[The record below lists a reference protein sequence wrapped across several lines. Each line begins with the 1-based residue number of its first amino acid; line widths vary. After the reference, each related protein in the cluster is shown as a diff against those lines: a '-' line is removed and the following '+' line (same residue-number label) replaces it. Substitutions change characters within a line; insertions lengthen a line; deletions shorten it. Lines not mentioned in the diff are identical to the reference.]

1 MTDNPLDFSNVKP
14 FPEKRH
20 GRLEAEDIKARLLSD
35 VRSFVRWLY
44 SGRAHIGPKEA
55 RIGDVAGTKGASLS
69 IALHGQDAGRW
80 QDFSTGE
87 KGDILD
93 LYMAFRGYDRG
104 RSFQLA
110 LKEIASEYLGQSVE
124 LQPPDSYRPVT
135 QQIKENKESL
145 GTTPRQDFL
154 ELGIPVN
161 SWKYY
166 DTRGNLIASVR
177 RYEPDGTPASKT
189 YRPYCYKTVNGK
201 KTWTTG
207 APDLRPLF
215 RLPDIAFSPSVVLVE
230 GEKCA
235 QALADLGIEA
245 TTAMQ
250 GAKAPIEKTDW
261 SPLQGKEV
269 ILWPDAD
276 APGHEYMGKV
286 AGRLLA
292 LGCKVSSVTVPP
304 GKNAG
309 WDAADAIEERLDP
322 HDLIAA
328 AKPLKASDLPKS
340 KIRILDI
347 SELADLPPPEW
358 LVENIITENGMSVW
372 WGKSGA
378 LKSFVALDIAM
389 SIASGLAFQGH
400 PVKAGPVVY
409 LAAEGAYGLAKRVLG
424 WQSTKADGA
433 PAQFKLIPH
442 PVSIVG
448 EIDDL
453 IAAITALP
461 EKPSL
466 VVLDTLARTFGS
478 GHEND
483 TADMGAY
490 VVAVDRL
497 REATGAHVAIV
508 HHSGKDEERG
518 ERGNVALRGAC
529 DTVVYVN
536 RIGRD
541 KVHLVNE
548 SPKGK
553 QKDADA
559 FDAIKLRSQVVE
571 FDQKD
576 QRVSTLILML
586 DDDVFGPEPE
596 GKESETK
603 AVVDSKT
610 RYGRVEIMVLT
621 ALEKAGT
628 ALGITRLTAMTELRK
643 SSIVRALY
651 NLEDKNAVR
660 KITPD
665 EVIPALWEPVVCN

>member
-1 MTDNPLDFSNVKP
+1 MTDSNIFDFSKAKP
-14 FPEKRH
+14 PQEKHH
-20 GRLEAEDIKARLLSD
+20 GRLEADDIKGRLLSD
-35 VRSFVRWLY
+35 IRSFVRWLY
-44 SGRAHIGPKEA
+44 SGRAHIGPQEA
-55 RIGDVAGTKGASLS
+55 RIGDVSGNKGASLS
-69 IALHGQDAGRW
+69 IALQGQDAGRW

-93 LYMAFRGYDRG
+93 LFMAFRGYDRG

-110 LKEIASEYLGQSVE
+110 LKELASSYLGIPVE
-124 LQPPDSYRPVT
+124 IQPSANETYKPVA
-135 QQIKENKESL
+135 QQIKENEESL
-145 GTTPRQDFL
+145 GTKPRQDFL
-154 ELGIPVN
+154 ELGIPVA

-189 YRPYCYKTVNGK
+189 YRPYCYKTVAGRQ
-201 KTWTTG
+201 TWTTG
-207 APDLRPLF
+207 APDLRPLY
-215 RLPDIAFSPSVVLVE
+215 RLPDIAFSPTVVLVE

-235 QALADLGIEA
+235 QALAACGIEA

-276 APGHEYMGKV
+276 EPGYSYMAKV
-286 AGRLLA
+286 ATRLMA
-292 LGCKVSSVTVPP
+292 LGCRIRLVPIP
-304 GKNAG
+304 DGKSGG
-309 WDAADAIEERLDP
+309 WDAADAIEDRLDP

-328 AKPLKASDLPKS
+328 AKPIRESDLPKS

-358 LVENIITENGMSVW
+358 LVENIITTNGMSVW

-389 SIASGLAFQGH
+389 SIASGMAFQGC

-409 LAAEGAYGLAKRVLG
+409 LAAEGAFGLAKRVLG

-453 IAAITALP
+453 IAAIMALSQRP
-461 EKPSL
+461 AL
-466 VVLDTLARTFGS
+466 IALDTLARTFGA

-490 VVAVDRL
+490 VVAVDKL

-529 DTVVYVN
+529 DTIVYVK
-536 RIGRD
+536 RIGKD

-553 QKDADA
+553 QKDADE
-559 FDAIKLRSQVVE
+559 FKTIKLRSQIVE
-571 FDQKD
+571 FEQRD
-576 QRVSTLILML
+576 QRVNTLILMH
-586 DDDVFGPEPE
+586 DDAVFASESEDDEVDADE
-596 GKESETK
+596 GKVK
-603 AVVDSKT
+603 LGD
-610 RYGRVEIMVLT
+610 VEKCLLHVMLDAKVP
-621 ALEKAGT
+621 
-628 ALGITRLTAMTELRK
+628 LGVTRLTAMSKRHK
-643 SSIVRALY
+643 QSVCRALIS
-651 NLEDKNAVR
+651 LEQKGFVR
-660 KITPD
+660 KIGDIETSC
-665 EVIPALWEPVVCN
+665 AMWEPMP

>member
-1 MTDNPLDFSNVKP
+1 MTDNIFDFSKAKP
-14 FPEKRH
+14 PQEKQH
-20 GRLEAEDIKARLLSD
+20 GRLEAEEIKAKLLAD
-35 VRSFVRWLY
+35 VRAFVRWLY

-55 RIGDVAGTKGASLS
+55 RIGDTAGNKGASLS
-69 IALHGQDAGRW
+69 IALSGQDAGRW

-110 LKEIASEYLGQSVE
+110 LKEIASEYLGQTVE
-124 LQPPDSYRPVT
+124 IQPPDSYQPVT
-135 QQIKENKESL
+135 QQIKENEESL

-154 ELGIPVN
+154 ELGIPVA

-189 YRPYCYKTVNGK
+189 YRPYCYKTINGK
-201 KTWTTG
+201 KTWMAG
-207 APDLRPLF
+207 APDLRPIF

-235 QALADLGIEA
+235 QALADIGIEA

-276 APGHEYMGKV
+276 APGHEYMAKV
-286 AGRLLA
+286 AARLIA
-292 LGCKVSSVTVPP
+292 LGCKVRLVRIPP
-304 GKNAG
+304 DKDGG
-309 WDAADAIEERLDP
+309 WDAADAIDARLDP

-328 AKPLKASDLPKS
+328 AKPIRESDLPKS
-340 KIRILDI
+340 KIRIIDM
-347 SELADLPPPEW
+347 SELEELKPPKW
-358 LVENIITENGMSVW
+358 LVENVLTENGMSVW
-372 WGKSGA
+372 WGKSGS
-378 LKSFVALDIAM
+378 LKSFVALDVAM
-389 SIASGLAFQGH
+389 SVACGRPFQGH
-400 PVKAGPVVY
+400 SVKAGLVVY
-409 LAAEGAYGLAKRVLG
+409 LAAEGAFGVAKRVLG
-424 WQSTKADGA
+424 WHATKGSGA
-433 PAQFKLIPH
+433 PAQFKLIPQ
-442 PVSIVG
+442 PVSVVK
-448 EIDDL
+448 EIDEL
-453 IAAITALP
+453 IAAILALP
-461 EKPSL
+461 ERPAL
-466 VVLDTLARTFGS
+466 IVLDTLARTFGA

-490 VVAVDRL
+490 VVAVDKL

-529 DTVVYVN
+529 DTIVYVK
-536 RIGRD
+536 RIGKD

-559 FDAIKLRSQVVE
+559 FQTIKLRSQIIE
-571 FDQKD
+571 FEQKD
-576 QRVSTLILML
+576 QRVSTLILMP
-586 DDDVFGPEPE
+586 DDDVFGSEPE
-596 GKESETK
+596 GEEVEAEA
-603 AVVDSKT
+603 AVDNKT
-610 RYGRVEIMVLT
+610 RFGKVEIMVLT

-628 ALGITRLTAMTELRK
+628 PLGITRLTAMTEERK
-643 SSIVRALY
+643 TSVVRALY
-651 NLEDKNAVR
+651 NLERKYKVR
-660 KITPD
+660 KTTPD
-665 EVIPALWEPVVCN
+665 DVVPALWEQVVCN

>member
-1 MTDNPLDFSNVKP
+1 MTDNIFDFSKAKP
-14 FPEKRH
+14 PQEKQH
-20 GRLEAEDIKARLLSD
+20 GRLEAEEIKGRILLD
-35 VRSFVRWLY
+35 VQSFVRWLY

-55 RIGDVAGTKGASLS
+55 RIGDVSGNKGASLS

-80 QDFSTGE
+80 QDFSTGD

-93 LYMAFRGYDRG
+93 LFMAFRGYDRG

-110 LKEIASEYLGQSVE
+110 LKEIASEYLGDPIE
-124 LQPPDSYRPVT
+124 IRAPDTYRPVS
-135 QQIKENKESL
+135 QQIKQNEETL
-145 GTTPRQDFL
+145 GTKPRQDFID
-154 ELGIPVN
+154 LGAPVAT
-161 SWKYY
+161 WKYY

-189 YRPYCYKTVNGK
+189 YRPYCYKTVSGH
-201 KTWTTG
+201 KTWGAG
-207 APDLRPLF
+207 APDPRPLY

-261 SPLQGKEV
+261 SPLQGKEI

-276 APGHEYMGKV
+276 APGHDYMAKV
-286 AGRLLA
+286 AARLIA
-292 LGCKVSSVTVPP
+292 TGCKVRLVRIPP
-304 GKNAG
+304 GKDGG
-309 WDAADAIEERLDP
+309 WDAADAIEEHLDP

-328 AKPLKASDLPKS
+328 AKPVKESDLPRS

-347 SELADLPPPEW
+347 SELADLQPPSW
-358 LVENIITENGMSVW
+358 LVDDIITANGMSVW

-389 SIASGLAFQGH
+389 SVASGLAFQGH
-400 PVKAGPVVY
+400 QVKPGPVVY

-424 WQSTKADGA
+424 WQSTKAEGA
-433 PAQFKLIPH
+433 PALFKLIPH

-453 IAAITALP
+453 IATILALP
-461 EKPSL
+461 ERPTL
-466 VVLDTLARTFGS
+466 IVLDTLARTFGS

-490 VVAVDRL
+490 VVAVDKL

-529 DTVVYVN
+529 DTIVYVK
-536 RIGRD
+536 RLGKD

-553 QKDADA
+553 QKDADE
-559 FDAIKLRSQVVE
+559 FKTIKLRSQIIE
-571 FDQKD
+571 FEQRD
-576 QRVSTLILML
+576 QRVNTLVLML
-586 DDDVFGPEPE
+586 DDAVFASEPE
-596 GKESETK
+596 GDESETK
-603 AVVDSKT
+603 VASEPKT

-628 ALGITRLTAMTELRK
+628 PLGITRLTAMTEAKK
-643 SSIVRALY
+643 SAVVRALE
-651 NLEDKNAVR
+651 NLEAKGNVR
-660 KITPD
+660 KDTPE
-665 EVIPALWEPVVCN
+665 EVVPALWSAVVCN

>member
-1 MTDNPLDFSNVKP
+1 MTDNIFDFSKAKP
-14 FPEKRH
+14 PQEKQH
-20 GRLEAEDIKARLLSD
+20 GRLEADDIKGRLLSD
-35 VRSFVRWLY
+35 IRSFVGWLY
-44 SGRAHIGPKEA
+44 SGRAHIGPREA
-55 RIGDVAGTKGASLS
+55 RIGDVTGNKGASLS

-93 LYMAFRGYDRG
+93 LFMAFRGYDRG

-110 LKEIASEYLGQSVE
+110 LKEIAADYLGDPVSIDH
-124 LQPPDSYRPVT
+124 PATYKPVT
-135 QQIKENKESL
+135 QQIKENEEEL
-145 GTTPRQDFL
+145 GTKPRQDFL

-269 ILWPDAD
+269 ILWPDND
-276 APGHEYMGKV
+276 EPGLAYMSKV
-286 AGRLLA
+286 AMRLMA
-292 LGCKVSSVTVPP
+292 IGCRVLVLPTHKDKKV
-304 GKNAG
+304 G
-309 WDAADAIEERLDP
+309 WDAADAIEDRLDP

-358 LVENIITENGMSVW
+358 LVENIITANGMSVW

-378 LKSFVALDIAM
+378 LKSFVALDVAM
-389 SIASGLAFQGH
+389 SIASGLAFQSH
-400 PVKAGPVVY
+400 PVKSGPVVY
-409 LAAEGAYGLAKRVLG
+409 LAAEGAFGLAKRVLG
-424 WQSTKADGA
+424 WQSTKADGT

-453 IAAITALP
+453 IAAILALP
-461 EKPSL
+461 ERPSL
-466 VVLDTLARTFGS
+466 IVLDTLARTFGA

-490 VVAVDRL
+490 VVAVDKL
-497 REATGAHVAIV
+497 RNATGAHIAIV

-518 ERGNVALRGAC
+518 ERGNVALRGAS
-529 DTVVYVN
+529 DTIVYVK
-536 RIGRD
+536 RIGKD

-553 QKDADA
+553 QKDADE
-559 FDAIKLRSQVVE
+559 FKTIKLRSQIVE
-571 FDQKD
+571 FEQRD
-576 QRVSTLILML
+576 QRVNTLILMQ
-586 DDDVFGPEPE
+586 DDAVFAS
-596 GKESETK
+596 ESEDDGAETK
-603 AVVDSKT
+603 VASEPKT
-610 RYGRVEIMVLT
+610 RYGKVELDVLS
-621 ALEKAGT
+621 AMERAGT
-628 ALGITRLTAMTELRK
+628 PLGIIRIAAMSDKRK
-643 SSIVRALY
+643 TSVVRALES
-651 NLEDKNAVR
+651 LEEKGKVR
-660 KITPD
+660 KSTIENEAPS
-665 EVIPALWEPVVCN
+665 LWELVVCN

>member
-1 MTDNPLDFSNVKP
+1 MTDSNIFDFSKAKP
-14 FPEKRH
+14 PQEKHH
-20 GRLEAEDIKARLLSD
+20 GRLEAEDIKARLIAD
-35 VRSFVRWLY
+35 VRAFIRWLY
-44 SGRAHIGPKEA
+44 SGRAHLGPKEA
-55 RIGDVAGTKGASLS
+55 RIGDVSGNKGASLS

-93 LYMAFRGYDRG
+93 LFMAFRGYDRG

-110 LKEIASEYLGQSVE
+110 LKEIAAEYLGDPVSID
-124 LQPPDSYRPVT
+124 PPATYRPVT
-135 QQIKENKESL
+135 QQIKDNEETL
-145 GTTPRQDFL
+145 GTKPRQDFL
-154 ELGIPVN
+154 ELGIPVA

-189 YRPYCYKTVNGK
+189 YRPYCYKTVSGRES
-201 KTWTTG
+201 WTTG

-235 QALADLGIEA
+235 EALAACGIDA

-276 APGHEYMGKV
+276 EPGLSYMAKV
-286 AGRLLA
+286 ASRLLA
-292 LGCKVSSVTVPP
+292 LGCKVLLVPVP
-304 GKNAG
+304 KDKKLG
-309 WDAADAIEERLDP
+309 WDAADAIIEDRLDP

-328 AKPLKASDLPKS
+328 AKPIRESDLPKS

-358 LVENIITENGMSVW
+358 LVENIITANGMSVW

-378 LKSFVALDIAM
+378 LKSFVALDVAM
-389 SIASGLAFQGH
+389 SIASGLPFQGYQ
-400 PVKAGPVVY
+400 VKPGPVVY
-409 LAAEGAYGLAKRVLG
+409 LAAEGAFGLAKRVLG
-424 WQSTKADGA
+424 WQSTKAEGA
-433 PAQFKLIPH
+433 PARFKLIPH
-442 PVSIVG
+442 PVSIVQ

-453 IAAITALP
+453 VAAILSLP
-461 EKPSL
+461 ERPSL
-466 VVLDTLARTFGS
+466 IVLDTLARTFGC

-483 TADMGAY
+483 TSDMGAY
-490 VVAVDRL
+490 VVAVDKL

-518 ERGNVALRGAC
+518 ERGNVALRGAS
-529 DTVVYVN
+529 DTIVYVK
-536 RIGRD
+536 RIGKD

-553 QKDADA
+553 QKDADE
-559 FDAIKLRSQVVE
+559 FKTIKLRSQIVE
-571 FDQKD
+571 FEQKD
-576 QRVSTLILML
+576 QRVNTLILMHDDAVFISESEDDEVA
-586 DDDVFGPEPE
+586 DDDKVKLG
-596 GKESETK
+596 
-603 AVVDSKT
+603 D
-610 RYGRVEIMVLT
+610 VEKCVLEVMWD
-621 ALEKAGT
+621 AKVP
-628 ALGITRLTAMTELRK
+628 LGVTRLTAMSKRHK
-643 SSIVRALY
+643 QSVCRALIS
-651 NLEDKNAVR
+651 LEQKGFVR
-660 KITPD
+660 KTD
-665 EVIPALWEPVVCN
+665 DSEASCTMWEPVP